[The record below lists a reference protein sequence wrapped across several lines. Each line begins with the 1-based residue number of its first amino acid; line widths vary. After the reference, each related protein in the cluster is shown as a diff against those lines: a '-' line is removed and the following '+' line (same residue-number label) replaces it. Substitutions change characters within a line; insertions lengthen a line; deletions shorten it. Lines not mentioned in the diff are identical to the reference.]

1 MGLGRMVRRRLALSR
16 DEDTGSPVYCN
27 PKRAVCKQ
35 MLKQIKEEDKRHS
48 AKVEGEKSE
57 LESVGQTSGGHGAA
71 CQSDGYLCPK
81 RPLTKALSTPD
92 AELIACPYNIIY

>member
-1 MGLGRMVRRRLALSR
+1 
-16 DEDTGSPVYCN
+16 
-27 PKRAVCKQ
+27 

-57 LESVGQTSGGHGAA
+57 LESVGQTSGGNGAA
-71 CQSDGYLCPK
+71 SQRMMGYLCPI